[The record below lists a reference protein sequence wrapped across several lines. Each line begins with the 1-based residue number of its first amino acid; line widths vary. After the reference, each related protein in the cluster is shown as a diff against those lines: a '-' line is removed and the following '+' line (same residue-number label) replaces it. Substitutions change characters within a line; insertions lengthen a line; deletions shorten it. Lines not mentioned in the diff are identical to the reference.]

1 MEVLYRY
8 ISNGEVFTVIPL
20 SFYPFSSNV
29 EVLYRYASKGEVFTV
44 IPLRFYPFSSN
55 VDVLYR
61 YTSNGEVF
69 TIIALIRRF
78 LPFKETRC
86 SIPEHV
92 KSR

>member
-1 MEVLYRY
+1 M
-8 ISNGEVFTVIPL
+8 
-20 SFYPFSSNV
+20 

-55 VDVLYR
+55 VEVLYR

-69 TIIALIRRF
+69 TIIPLTGKF
-78 LPFKETRC
+78 LTFKETRC